1 MAGIE
6 QSTDGS
12 GADGHADA
20 WAFLRGGGVMGETIA
35 QADWSASPLGPP
47 ASWPAELRANV
58 SMALGAP
65 LAVIIAWGERR
76 AIVYNDHACAL
87 LGSRHPAALGL
98 PVDQAFP
105 EISAHMPLDH
115 MLSGQSLVKEAE
127 PFILPGEPGDIR
139 RWVNF
144 SASPIRDDRGDIAG
158 TCLLIR
164 DVTGS
169 MERRQAAEE
178 SERHYRALFDT
189 MDEGFCVIEFIDGPH
204 GPLSD
209 YVHIQANAAY
219 AANAGIPNV
228 VGKRLR
234 EIVGEEA
241 EDWLE
246 RYGAVLRTGE
256 PIRFEQEL
264 VATGRHLSLS
274 AFRLDPPEKKHVAV
288 LFQDITA
295 RRAAEIEL
303 KELNRTLEARVAA
316 AIAERRILADIVEGT
331 NAFIQVS
338 DMAFNWMAIN
348 KASADE
354 FERIYGIRPQ
364 VGDNM
369 IDVLAGK
376 PEAQA
381 ALRAVW
387 QRAIDGEEFVEVAP
401 FGDPERDQR
410 QYEMRFGLLREADG
424 RQIGAY
430 QFVYDVSE
438 RLREQA
444 RLRETEDALRQA
456 QKMEAVGQ
464 LTGGLAHDFNNLLA
478 GISGAY
484 EMIGVRLAQGRSAEI
499 EKYLIAGQ
507 GATRRAA
514 SLTHRLLAFARR
526 QTLAPKPIVINGL
539 LPDLVELVRR
549 TVGPAIDVETIAA
562 AGLWPSLVDA
572 NQLENAILNLCINAR
587 DAMPHG
593 GRITI
598 ETGNKWLD
606 DRTAQERGLE
616 PGQYVTICVSDTG
629 TGIEKDILD
638 RVFDPFF
645 TTKPIGEGTGLG
657 LSMVYGFAR
666 QSHGHVRIYSEV
678 GQGTM
683 VCIYL
688 PRHFG
693 EAEER
698 EGRHIAPAVPADAGQ
713 TVLVIDDEPTV
724 RMLITDALGDLGY
737 ACIEAGDGSSG
748 LALLEAAGTVDLL
761 ITDVGLPGGLN
772 GRQVAEAAR
781 TMRPGLKV
789 LFITGYAENAVL
801 NHGHVARGMEVL
813 TKPFAI
819 DDLAGRVD
827 RMLRD

>member
-1 MAGIE
+1 
-6 QSTDGS
+6 
-12 GADGHADA
+12 
-20 WAFLRGGGVMGETIA
+20 
-35 QADWSASPLGPP
+35 
-47 ASWPAELRANV
+47 
-58 SMALGAP
+58 
-65 LAVIIAWGERR
+65 
-76 AIVYNDHACAL
+76 
-87 LGSRHPAALGL
+87 
-98 PVDQAFP
+98 
-105 EISAHMPLDH
+105 
-115 MLSGQSLVKEAE
+115 
-127 PFILPGEPGDIR
+127 
-139 RWVNF
+139 
-144 SASPIRDDRGDIAG
+144 
-158 TCLLIR
+158 
-164 DVTGS
+164 
-169 MERRQAAEE
+169 
-178 SERHYRALFDT
+178 
-189 MDEGFCVIEFIDGPH
+189 
-204 GPLSD
+204 
-209 YVHIQANAAY
+209 
-219 AANAGIPNV
+219 
-228 VGKRLR
+228 
-234 EIVGEEA
+234 
-241 EDWLE
+241 
-246 RYGAVLRTGE
+246 
-256 PIRFEQEL
+256 
-264 VATGRHLSLS
+264 
-274 AFRLDPPEKKHVAV
+274 
-288 LFQDITA
+288 
-295 RRAAEIEL
+295 
-303 KELNRTLEARVAA
+303 
-316 AIAERRILADIVEGT
+316 
-331 NAFIQVS
+331 
-338 DMAFNWMAIN
+338 
-348 KASADE
+348 
-354 FERIYGIRPQ
+354 
-364 VGDNM
+364 
-369 IDVLAGK
+369 
-376 PEAQA
+376 
-381 ALRAVW
+381 
-387 QRAIDGEEFVEVAP
+387 
-401 FGDPERDQR
+401 
-410 QYEMRFGLLREADG
+410 
-424 RQIGAY
+424 
-430 QFVYDVSE
+430 
-438 RLREQA
+438 
-444 RLRETEDALRQA
+444 
-456 QKMEAVGQ
+456 
-464 LTGGLAHDFNNLLA
+464 
-478 GISGAY
+478 
-484 EMIGVRLAQGRSAEI
+484 
-499 EKYLIAGQ
+499 
-507 GATRRAA
+507 